1 MAEAAGT
8 AETAGASETSEELA
22 EEPIEKPIV
31 TSQAQQVQAQ
41 PAHSQTQTHSQ
52 SQAQRRR
59 GHHHRVVRQGTEWF
73 EADGTVVDPE
83 DRETSAARSRDDD
96 ERILTELPPHWGV
109 YSERRQDG
117 A

>member
-1 MAEAAGT
+1 MAEAAEM
-8 AETAGASETSEELA
+8 AEAS
-22 EEPIEKPIV
+22 IEKPV
-31 TSQAQQVQAQ
+31 EVSQSQQAQAQPVQAQ
-41 PAHSQTQTHSQ
+41 PQTQSQ
-52 SQAQRRR
+52 PQAQRRR